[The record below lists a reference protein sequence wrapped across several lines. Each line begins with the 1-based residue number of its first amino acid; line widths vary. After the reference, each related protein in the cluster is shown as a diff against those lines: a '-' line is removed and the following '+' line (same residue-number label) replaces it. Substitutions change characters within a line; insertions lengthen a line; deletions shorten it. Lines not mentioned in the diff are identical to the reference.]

1 MAGPG
6 VCYSPYILTGLPNSP
21 PLVRLCPCGLYQPM
35 IFEGREN
42 HTHYNIRNCTK
53 ELGIRKENH
62 CSKENQE
69 DSVTLGGVVCH
80 GFAD

>member
-1 MAGPG
+1 
-6 VCYSPYILTGLPNSP
+6 
-21 PLVRLCPCGLYQPM
+21 M